1 MTGETILLATINAG
15 GRDTIGDSASSDVK
29 ATIQKI
35 DPRFPSFLSV
45 FATELALAPREL
57 RTRCVAACL
66 MFAATQLADD
76 LADGDCNYLPDP
88 HRTGPGTH
96 WLLHQ
101 LFGQAVLSS
110 TCDRSEIADIYR
122 DLLIVGAAQQREVR
136 GARGAL
142 VQAQQ
147 LAVGLNGHQ
156 YAAYFRLLASG
167 SRWSAEAPKWGMT
180 FGTVLH
186 VVGDRLSRDERF
198 CALSLEDR
206 KQLVDWGKARLAE
219 LEGNPLVIVRRTA
232 IWFAAVLDLPLNS

>member
-1 MTGETILLATINAG
+1 MTGESILLATIEAG
-15 GRDTIGDSASSDVK
+15 SRTILGDSASSDVK
-29 ATIQKI
+29 AAIQKI
-35 DPRFPSFLSV
+35 DPRFPSFLSI
-45 FATELALAPREL
+45 FATELDLDPKER

-76 LADGDCNYLPDP
+76 LADGDCTYLPDP

-110 TCDRSEIADIYR
+110 TCDRSDIAAIYR
-122 DLLIVGAAQQREVR
+122 DLLTVGAAQQQEIR
-136 GARGAL
+136 GTHGAL
-142 VQAQQ
+142 EQAKQ

-167 SRWSAEAPKWGMT
+167 SRWSCEASRWGMT

-206 KQLVDWGKARLAE
+206 RQLLGWGKARLLE
-219 LEGNPLVIVRRTA
+219 LEQTPFIIVRRTA
-232 IWFAAVLDLPLNS
+232 IWFAAVLDLPLDS